1 MCADNDWV
9 GRKIMNPGAVDTKPY
24 CTINEPKGGLY
35 DASKF
40 MYCADNESE
49 GLLPLADPPITE
61 LLLLLLIT
69 TEIFLAPSILHYCRF
84 NVWYCIGIPHT
95 HMKKYT
101 SFTG

>member
-1 MCADNDWV
+1 
-9 GRKIMNPGAVDTKPY
+9 MNPGAVDTKPY

-69 TEIFLAPSILHYCRF
+69 TETSWPPLSYTTVDSIYDTEL
-84 NVWYCIGIPHT
+84 VSHT
-95 HMKKYT
+95 HI
-101 SFTG
+101 

>member
-9 GRKIMNPGAVDTKPY
+9 GRQIMNPGAVDTKPY
-24 CTINEPKGGLY
+24 CTINAMNPRGLF
-35 DASKF
+35 DASMF

-69 TEIFLAPSILHYCRF
+69 TQ
-84 NVWYCIGIPHT
+84 
-95 HMKKYT
+95 T
-101 SFTG
+101 SWPPLFYNTVESTV